1 MGIDQQPRS
10 YPFEVFQGEL
20 PDELLDMVEHRPVS
34 RVVLP
39 DGRVAWLVLGFPEVQ
54 VVLSDARFVRGTPPP
69 EKASGETPEGAAA
82 CPVTGRTRELSMNGT
97 DHTSLRRLASRAFTA
112 RRIESYRPRV
122 QQIADELV
130 EAMAATGPGA
140 DLISGFVAP
149 LPALVIYEVLGVP
162 AADRGRFDAWIA
174 EINSI
179 TAYGNPDSARAVA
192 ELRDYLAGRLE
203 VKRADPGDD
212 LISAWLAEQ
221 QTATLTDE
229 EIIGLCLGVLIGGR
243 EINSISAGMRALFLH
258 PEQLAKLRADPA
270 LLPGAVEE
278 ILRYTSVSSMFLVQT
293 ALADVAL
300 GGELI
305 RAGDAVMALPW
316 AANRHGEFFPEPG
329 VFDITRVHN
338 PHLTFGHGPHFCL
351 GAALGRL
358 ELEIAIGTLLRRF
371 PGLDSAVPIDR
382 LPWRQ
387 ERINCGIREFP
398 LTW

>member
-1 MGIDQQPRS
+1 MVIDQQPRS

-20 PDELLDMVEHRPVS
+20 PDELLDMVERQPVS

-39 DGRVAWLVLGFPEVQ
+39 DGRAAWLVLGFAQVQ
-54 VVLSDARFVRGTPPP
+54 VVLSDARFVRGVPAEEPV
-69 EKASGETPEGAAA
+69 GESAG
-82 CPVTGRTRELSMNGT
+82 CPVTGRTRELSMNGA

-130 EAMAATGPGA
+130 EAMAAAGPGA

-162 AADRGRFDAWIA
+162 ASDRGRFDEWIA

-179 TAYGNPDSARAVA
+179 TAYGNPDSVRAAA
-192 ELRDYLAGRLE
+192 ELREYLAGRLE
-203 VKRADPGDD
+203 VKRAEPGDD

-221 QTATLTDE
+221 RTATLTDE

-243 EINSISAGMRALFLH
+243 EINSISAGMRALFQH
-258 PEQLAKLRADPA
+258 PLQMAMLRDDPS

-278 ILRYTSVSSMFLVQT
+278 ILRFTSVSSMFLVQT
-293 ALADVAL
+293 ALADVEL

-316 AANRHGEFFPEPG
+316 AANRHGEFFADPG
-329 VFDITRVHN
+329 VFDITRAHN

-358 ELEIAIGTLLRRF
+358 ELEIAVGTLLRRF
-371 PGLDSAVPIDR
+371 PGLGSGVPIDE